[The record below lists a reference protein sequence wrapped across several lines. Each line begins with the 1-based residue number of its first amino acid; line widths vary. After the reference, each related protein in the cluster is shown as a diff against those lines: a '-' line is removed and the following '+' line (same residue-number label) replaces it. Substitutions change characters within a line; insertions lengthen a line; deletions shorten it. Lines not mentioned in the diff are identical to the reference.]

1 MRRRDLSAAA
11 RVVLAAV
18 VSASV
23 PVHAEEGVLIVFV
36 SEFHPSGNRPVANV
50 ELITKGG
57 GGSNSTDDTG
67 RIRIRLARGTKAND
81 DVSLEVLGDYGF
93 IYPPGGR
100 IKVPPFTNEEEN
112 FVTVVLMKRTDQ
124 QAWLRA
130 DQVIEENQQLK
141 EKVDRLEKK
150 IDVKDKII
158 EKLTVGTQ
166 GRVLRRGIVVLAS
179 VAVPFATAFAPAY
192 PPGGGQQVSAQ
203 VRANIEKAVNGYNT
217 GYDLMQRFRFREA
230 IPHLEAAL
238 SIARIPEIYY
248 ALGVAEAAVPNLQ
261 RAEEVFREGLT
272 QSEQDRN
279 QKFTALMSYELGG
292 ILHTKP
298 DYPAALHYAT
308 QALETDRKLYGDNHP
323 NVARD
328 LILIATVLRSQG
340 EAREALRYARD
351 ALETDEREY
360 GKNHPTVARDAEL
373 VGQILQDRG
382 DLKEALKFMQR
393 AREIDLQ
400 FNEPDAPI
408 LAWTTHNLAALYRD
422 SAIRQRDKKQL
433 DTALDYS
440 RQAIASWERYF
451 GPNHP
456 LVATGASL
464 AGTILYDK
472 GRYDEALTYAE
483 RALAIDEAAYGLDHP
498 QVAIRENLIA
508 TILYE
513 KGESDAAISHIERAV
528 RVAEKAYGP
537 DHPRTKLYKDQMKK
551 IQRASRR
558 GR

>member
-1 MRRRDLSAAA
+1 MRRRDVSAAA

-18 VSASV
+18 LSASI
-23 PVHAEEGVLIVFV
+23 PAHAEEGILIVFV

-50 ELITKGG
+50 ELVTKGG

-67 RIRIRLARGTKAND
+67 RVRIRLARNTKPND

-100 IKVPPFTNEEEN
+100 VKVPPFTNEEEN

-124 QAWLRA
+124 KIWLRA
-130 DQVIEENQQLK
+130 DQAIEENRQLK
-141 EKVDRLEKK
+141 DKVDRLEKK

-158 EKLTVGTQ
+158 EKLTTGTQ
-166 GRVLRRGIVVLAS
+166 GRVLRRGIFVLAS
-179 VAVPFATAFAPAY
+179 VAVPFGTAFAPAY
-192 PPGGGQQVSAQ
+192 QTGGGQQVSAE

-217 GYDLMQRFRFREA
+217 GYDLMRRFRFHEA
-230 IPHLEAAL
+230 IPHLETAL
-238 SIARIPEIYY
+238 SIAKIPEIYY
-248 ALGVAEAAVPNLQ
+248 ALGVAEAAVPNVQ

-272 QSEQDRN
+272 QSEQDHN
-279 QKFTALMSYELGG
+279 EKFTALMSYELGG

-308 QALETDRKLYGDNHP
+308 QALEIDRKLYGVNHP

-328 LILIATVLRSQG
+328 LILIATVLLSQG
-340 EAREALRYARD
+340 KAREALRYARD

-360 GKNHPTVARDAEL
+360 GKSHPTVARDAEL

-382 DLKEALKFMQR
+382 DLKEALKF
-393 AREIDLQ
+393 I
-400 FNEPDAPI
+400 EPDAPI

-422 SAIRQRDKKQL
+422 RAIRQRDKKQL

-472 GRYDEALTYAE
+472 GQYDEALAYAE
-483 RALAIDEAAYGLDHP
+483 RALAIDEAAYGPDHP

-508 TILYE
+508 TILYG
-513 KGESDAAISHIERAV
+513 KGEPDAAISHIERAV

-537 DHPRTKLYKDQMKK
+537 NHPRTKLYKDQMKK
-551 IQRASRR
+551 IQRASRK